1 MSPTGEGAV
10 SLSLE
15 EVHVRRAS
23 SGGAVRGPGLGSHN
37 VSSGLASPRAGF
49 WLPAIVA
56 ALYPSCK
63 LAPGKGVLRHSR
75 ELGLEVWVV
84 KRQQF
89 SKGKAC
95 G

>member
-1 MSPTGEGAV
+1 M
-10 SLSLE
+10 
-15 EVHVRRAS
+15 
-23 SGGAVRGPGLGSHN
+23 
-37 VSSGLASPRAGF
+37 
-49 WLPAIVA
+49 A

-84 KRQQF
+84 KRQQL